1 MHRVLFE
8 CDDKELDT
16 SLLKH
21 ISPVTW
27 DNVIIYGEYVI
38 DPDLIRL

>member
-1 MHRVLFE
+1 MAGKSDSGRSV
-8 CDDKELDT
+8 
-16 SLLKH
+16 LKH